1 MPIHTAFVVQRP
13 YAEIE
18 LGESASISK
27 MISEADIVNF
37 AGIIGDFNPI
47 HVNPE
52 YAKTTMFGERIAH
65 GMLTASFISTL
76 VGCCLPGINALYL
89 SQDIKFVR
97 PVRIGDTITAYAEVI
112 EKIDHKQRIVL
123 KTVIQNQHKET
134 VVDGKAIVMIMTPP
148 SEAGK
153 GAK

>member
-1 MPIHTAFVVQRP
+1 MPRHNAFVLERP
-13 YAEIE
+13 YEDIE
-18 LGESASISK
+18 VGESASITK
-27 MISEADIVNF
+27 MIAEADVVNY

-65 GMLTASFISTL
+65 GMLTASFISTI

-89 SQDIKFVR
+89 SQEVKFLK

-112 EKIDHKQRIVL
+112 EKIDNKRRLVL
-123 KTVIQNQHKET
+123 KTVVNNQLGEC
-134 VVDGKAIVMIMTPP
+134 VIDGKATVLVM
-148 SEAGK
+148 K
-153 GAK
+153 K

>member
-1 MPIHTAFVVQRP
+1 MPIHTSFVVERP

-18 LGESASISK
+18 EGETASITK
-27 MISEADIVNF
+27 MISEADIVNY
-37 AGIIGDFNPI
+37 AGIIGDFNPV

-89 SQDIKFVR
+89 SQEVKFVR
-97 PVRIGDTITAYAEVI
+97 PVKIGDTVTATAEVI
-112 EKIDHKQRIVL
+112 EKIAAKRRIIM
-123 KTVIQNQHKET
+123 KTVVTNQRGEI
-134 VVDGKAIVMIMTPP
+134 VIVGKAVAMVMKKA
-148 SEAGK
+148 E
-153 GAK
+153 